1 MKGRLQTFNSERFVN
16 RRRLILTLAL
26 ASGVARAAPA
36 QAQSWP
42 AKPVRIVVPYG
53 AGGNIDLVAR
63 LLAASL
69 ARRLG
74 TAFIVDNVAGA
85 NGNIGTAALMRAEPD
100 GHTIGMLTSATLTI
114 NPHVYREAALDIP
127 DGLSLISE
135 VASGP
140 MAFIAHASL
149 PVASLQDLI
158 ALARA
163 RPGELNCASGSNAS
177 LAHLTLEL
185 LKQSAG
191 LDIVHVPYRRGAA
204 ALAAVVAGQVPLA
217 VNTLSTSI
225 PYASQGQIRILAV
238 TSAARSPRVPDVP
251 TVSEVAIAGF
261 SADSWLALCGPPG
274 LPADVVDRLQRE
286 TSASVHAPEIAAKLA
301 ELGSD
306 AVGGTSLALRRR
318 IDEDYRKWG
327 KVVAASGLRAQ

>member
-1 MKGRLQTFNSERFVN
+1 MN
-16 RRRLILTLAL
+16 RRRLLVTLAL
-26 ASGVARAAPA
+26 ASGVARALPA
-36 QAQSWP
+36 SAQSWP
-42 AKPVRIVVPYG
+42 VKPVRIIVPYG

-63 LLAASL
+63 LLAGSL

-74 TAFIVDNVAGA
+74 TAVIVDNVAGA
-85 NGNIGTAALMRAEPD
+85 NGNIGTAALLRAEPD

-127 DGLSLISE
+127 GGLSLISE

-140 MAFIAHASL
+140 MAFIAHSSL
-149 PVASLQDLI
+149 PVAGMQDLI
-158 ALARA
+158 TLARA

-177 LAHLTLEL
+177 LAHLALEL
-185 LKQSAG
+185 LKQSAT
-191 LDIVHVPYRRGAA
+191 LDIVHVPYRSGAA

-238 TSAARSPRVPDVP
+238 TSETRSPRLPDVP
-251 TVSEVAIAGF
+251 TVAEVAIAGF

-274 LPADVVDRLQRE
+274 LPAPFVDRLQRE
-286 TSASVHAPEIAAKLA
+286 SAASVHEPEIAVRLA

-306 AVGGTSLALRRR
+306 AVGGTGLALKAR
-318 IDEDYRKWG
+318 IVEDYRKWG
-327 KVVAASGLRAQ
+327 KVVAVSGMRAQ